1 MRVKKLLDKKG
12 RDVHSVS
19 PDTTVY
25 EALKVMAEKETRV
38 LVVLKKG
45 KVVVGVMSERDYA
58 RKVILKGRS
67 SKDTL
72 VKDIMT
78 SDIISVS
85 QTTKLK
91 KCYSLM
97 LKNNIHQLPVI
108 DDGEL
113 VGIISIND
121 IRLVS

>member
-12 RDVHSVS
+12 SDVHSVS
-19 PDTTVY
+19 PNTTVY
-25 EALKVMAEKETRV
+25 EALKVMAEKEIRV

-45 KVVVGVMSERDYA
+45 KMVGVMSERDYA

-67 SKDTL
+67 SKDSL
-72 VKDIMT
+72 VKEIMT
-78 SDIISVS
+78 SDVISIS
-85 QTTKLK
+85 QTAKLK

-113 VGIISIND
+113 VGIISIDD